1 MHKRCVFSKEDE
13 RIMAT
18 TKKTASEAAK
28 EILAA
33 GEKKVNEAAAEVKKA
48 TETVSAV
55 AKKVADSATKKAAD
69 TKKKATETAA
79 AAKKKTTAAKKSAAT
94 ATKKASTTAKKT
106 VAAAKGEVVETAIL
120 QFGGNDYKV
129 DDIIAKATASF
140 KVENKNKTIKDI
152 KVYIKPEDNAAY
164 YVVNNDCAGRV
175 DL

>member
-1 MHKRCVFSKEDE
+1 
-13 RIMAT
+13 MAT

-33 GEKKVNEAAAEVKKA
+33 GEKKVNEAAAEV
-48 TETVSAV
+48 
-55 AKKVADSATKKAAD
+55 
-69 TKKKATETAA
+69 KKATETAA

-129 DDIIAKATASF
+129 DDIIAKATAAF
-140 KVENKNKTIKDI
+140 KVENKNKAIKDI

-164 YVVNNDCAGRV
+164 YVVNNECAGRV